1 MEANSI
7 LILWAAWGTVVVVT
21 LVLYAYRGT
30 IARDEEGQI
39 FLHESFDYQEAV
51 QAVIRSK
58 IARIQPVVRA
68 SLGMAALMT
77 LVVIGY
83 YTWFALKAL
92 DYIR

>member
-1 MEANSI
+1 MLANPI
-7 LILWAAWGTVVVVT
+7 LTMWIAWGAVVVVT
-21 LVLYAYRGT
+21 LILFAYRGT

-58 IARIQPVVRA
+58 IARIQPVVRT
-68 SLGMAALMT
+68 SLVLAALMT
-77 LVVIGY
+77 LAVIGY

>member
-1 MEANSI
+1 
-7 LILWAAWGTVVVVT
+7 VVVVT
-21 LVLYAYRGT
+21 LVLHAYRGT

-51 QAVIRSK
+51 QAVIRGK

-68 SLGMAALMT
+68 SVGMAMLMT

-83 YTWFALKAL
+83 YIWFALKAL